1 MLALQLSIT
10 FLYFSGIL
18 ILVSELIKWL
28 PTIFLV
34 LNISLGVLLLLEVGD
49 DTPTISMISQV
60 NF

>member
-1 MLALQLSIT
+1 MT

-18 ILVSELIKWL
+18 ILASELIKWL

-34 LNISLGVLLLLEVGD
+34 LNISLGVLLLLEVGE